1 MHIKTQ
7 PRTSLTILF
16 NGMLLDLY
24 LQITAMPLST
34 PQIKQELEQL
44 DQLMLNAEEEHNDLL
59 QKVHPSQ
66 YNSAVNLLHYLALRS
81 TDIRNLQDAL
91 HEQGFSSLASSESHI
106 RSQVLAVLNHFGHS
120 SQPPAVTYG
129 NSKMLLQRRTNIL
142 FGTASFPSIMVTL
155 KTSHAHDYL
164 AVKKLLKAGMNI
176 ARINCAHDD
185 EETWSEMIKNVR
197 QASQSTGI
205 ACKIYMDLAG
215 PKIRTVIKGKKN
227 RILLEEEDKLYF
239 TDSNNRKK
247 NGVPVVSSNIPHI
260 ATQLKEGEK
269 VLFDD
274 GLIEAKVDGV
284 KKDGVT
290 LEVTRVSSKKS
301 YLKNEKG
308 INFPD
313 SQLSLSALTGFDRKC
328 LPFILEH
335 ADMTGYSFV
344 QNENDIAGLQNEM
357 KEKKLPMILKIET
370 PEAFKNLPG
379 LLFKAMEEECFG
391 VMLARGDLAVEMGFE
406 RMSEVQEEIC
416 WICEAAHTP
425 LIWATQVLENM
436 NKKGIATRSEVTDAA
451 HSIVA
456 ECILI
461 NKGPHTVKVIKTLK
475 DILQRSRGHHLKKR
489 FLLRPLHIAKEFL
502 AMNEQPL

>member
-1 MHIKTQ
+1 
-7 PRTSLTILF
+7 
-16 NGMLLDLY
+16 
-24 LQITAMPLST
+24 MPLSI

-44 DQLMLNAEEEHNDLL
+44 NMFMLQVEQQHSALL
-59 QKVHPSQ
+59 EKVHPSQ
-66 YNSAVNLLHYLALRS
+66 YNSAVNLLNYLALRS

-91 HEQGFSSLASSESHI
+91 HEQGLSSLSSSESHI
-106 RSQVLAVLNHFGHS
+106 RSQVLAVLKHFEHI
-120 SQPPAVTYG
+120 SQPTAVNYS
-129 NSKMLLQRRTNIL
+129 NSKMILQRRTNVL
-142 FGTASFPSIMVTL
+142 FGVASFPSIMVTL

-176 ARINCAHDD
+176 ARINCAHDNED
-185 EETWSEMIKNVR
+185 TWIEMIKNVQ
-197 QASQSTGI
+197 QASKSKGI
-205 ACKIYMDLAG
+205 PCKIYMDLAG
-215 PKIRTVIKGKKN
+215 PKIRTVIKAKKK
-227 RILLEEEDKLYF
+227 RIFLEEEDELFF
-239 TDSNNRKK
+239 TDNNKREKD
-247 NGVPVVSSNIPHI
+247 GLPIVSSNIPAI
-260 ATQLKEGEK
+260 ASQLKKGEK

-274 GLIEAKVDGV
+274 GLIEAKVTDIKNDGAQ
-284 KKDGVT
+284 
-290 LEVTRVSSKKS
+290 LEVTRVSSKKP

-313 SQLSLSALTGFDRKC
+313 SQLSLSALTEFDRKC
-328 LPFILEH
+328 LPFILKH
-335 ADMTGYSFV
+335 ADMIGYSFV
-344 QNENDIAGLQNEM
+344 HNTPDLTELQNEM
-357 KEKKLPMILKIET
+357 RDKKLPIILKIET
-370 PEAFKNLPG
+370 PEGFKNLPG

-391 VMLARGDLAVEMGFE
+391 VMLARGDLAVELGFE

-475 DILQRSRGHHLKKR
+475 DILQRSSGHHLKKR

-502 AMNEQPL
+502 SGTEQQL